1 VIASETMRIGDWL
14 ASRVPSPP
22 PSLAQMLS
30 EIVGDETCDPAQL
43 PDSLI
48 AHAVK
53 LLEMI
58 GDDRDAAIHLLAADA
73 MITYAME
80 AAADD
85 CSKMSKTA
93 ESALSRISA
102 VYE

>member
-1 VIASETMRIGDWL
+1 
-14 ASRVPSPP
+14 
-22 PSLAQMLS
+22 MLS
-30 EIVGDETCDPAQL
+30 EIVGDETCEPADL

-48 AHAVK
+48 THAVK
-53 LLEMI
+53 LLETI

-73 MITYAME
+73 LITYAME

-85 CSKMSKTA
+85 CGNMSSAA

>member
-1 VIASETMRIGDWL
+1 VIASETVHIGDWL

-22 PSLAQMLS
+22 PSLAQLLG
-30 EIVGDETCDPAQL
+30 EIVGGETCELANL

-48 AHAVK
+48 TQAVK
-53 LLEMI
+53 LLETI

-73 MITYAME
+73 LITYAME

-85 CSKMSKTA
+85 CSKMSNAA

>member
-1 VIASETMRIGDWL
+1 MHIGDWL

-22 PSLAQMLS
+22 SSLAQMLS
-30 EIVGDETCDPAQL
+30 EIVGDETCEPAKL

-48 AHAVK
+48 THAVK
-53 LLEMI
+53 LLQAI

-73 MITYAME
+73 LITYAME

-85 CSKMSKTA
+85 CSELSSIA
-93 ESALSRISA
+93 EMALSRISA
-102 VYE
+102 VRE

>member
-1 VIASETMRIGDWL
+1 VIASETVHVGDWL

-30 EIVGDETCDPAQL
+30 EIVGDETCEPASL
-43 PDSLI
+43 PNSLI
-48 AHAVK
+48 THAVK
-53 LLEMI
+53 LLETI

-73 MITYAME
+73 LITYAME

-85 CSKMSKTA
+85 CSTISNTA
-93 ESALSRISA
+93 ASALSRISA
-102 VYE
+102 VHE

>member
-1 VIASETMRIGDWL
+1 VIASETVHIGDWL

-22 PSLAQMLS
+22 PLLAQMLS
-30 EIVGDETCDPAQL
+30 EIVGDETCEPANL

-48 AHAVK
+48 THAVK
-53 LLEMI
+53 LLETI

-80 AAADD
+80 AAAND
-85 CSKMSKTA
+85 CSRMSSIA
-93 ESALSRISA
+93 EVALSRISS